1 MVCIYGSSF
10 SVQGLEDN
18 RQAIKTNYIFLLPLR
33 RLRYKPIKT
42 SAPPQ
47 NVKTALLSK
56 VCPQIRLYTGLSIRF
71 TKVWQVAV
79 AHITNRASREA
90 SSTVWEPLG

>member
-1 MVCIYGSSF
+1 MVSIYGSSF

-33 RLRYKPIKT
+33 RLRYKP
-42 SAPPQ
+42 APPQ

-56 VCPQIRLYTGLSIRF
+56 VSPQIRLYTGLTIRF

-79 AHITNRASREA
+79 THITNRASREA